1 MKPFIGLKKLYYGDV
16 IDIDL
21 TLEAVKHL
29 TGEKISTAEGIKDL
43 KAFTEV
49 KNVHQDTWSYEQDD
63 PNVEDYINELDG
75 KPYYR
80 DATTAGN
87 KTISFT
93 LGVYSIDDKVALCGG
108 KAVDGGKGWKSPD
121 EIPLINKGIIAITK
135 TGNYIVFTNASI
147 IGKNTAQSKNIGLGV
162 TAVAM
167 DNDVADVA
175 DEYLF
180 SGEEEVTTS
189 TE

>member
-16 IDIDL
+16 ITEDL
-21 TLEAVKHL
+21 TLEKVKTL
-29 TGEKISTAEGIKDL
+29 LSS
-43 KAFTEV
+43 FTEI
-49 KNVHQDTWSYEQDD
+49 KNVHQDTWGYEQDD

-93 LGVYSIDDKVALCGG
+93 LGVYSVEDKIALCGG
-108 KAVDGGKGWKSPD
+108 TATTDNKGWKAPD
-121 EIPLINKGIIAITK
+121 DIPLINKGIIAITK

-147 IGKNTAQSKNIGLGV
+147 VGKNAPQSKNIGLGV

-167 DNDVADVA
+167 DNDNDGVA

-180 SGEEEVTTS
+180 SGEDSATS
-189 TE
+189 E